1 MIVSTRGRYA
11 LRVMIDIAEHPNEP
25 YIPLKSIAAR
35 QGISEK
41 YLESILKILVQ
52 EHLLE
57 GMRGK
62 GGGYRLTMSPSEYTI
77 GRILRLTET
86 SLEPVGSI
94 RVEDSGIGI
103 AKEDQKRIF
112 ERFYRVDKGRSKR
125 VAGTGLGLSIVKHV
139 TEFYGGCVSV
149 ESQSGVGSTFL
160 VQLPAASLVQK

>member
-86 SLEPVGSI
+86 SLEPVATSCPKASECRTIGMWMKLGEIVNDYLDSI
-94 RVEDSGIGI
+94 TLADLL
-103 AKEDQKRIF
+103 AQ
-112 ERFYRVDKGRSKR
+112 
-125 VAGTGLGLSIVKHV
+125 
-139 TEFYGGCVSV
+139 
-149 ESQSGVGSTFL
+149 
-160 VQLPAASLVQK
+160 

>member
-62 GGGYRLTMSPSEYTI
+62 GGLCLPVNTQSEESCALQKQVLNLSAVLNLAQPPA
-77 GRILRLTET
+77 LRHLN
-86 SLEPVGSI
+86 
-94 RVEDSGIGI
+94 
-103 AKEDQKRIF
+103 AAQ
-112 ERFYRVDKGRSKR
+112 
-125 VAGTGLGLSIVKHV
+125 
-139 TEFYGGCVSV
+139 
-149 ESQSGVGSTFL
+149 L
-160 VQLPAASLVQK
+160 VCG